1 MTQEWFPNLNPEKL
15 IASDSF
21 LKKSIYL
28 QQIENLRSLKAS
40 NGEGRRPKVV
50 IIGGSHSG
58 FSCAWMLLNGPAMYH
73 RSYKVLNKL
82 ANANK
87 DEEGKEQQ
95 IAAPMP

>member
-1 MTQEWFPNLNPEKL
+1 
-15 IASDSF
+15 
-21 LKKSIYL
+21 
-28 QQIENLRSLKAS
+28 
-40 NGEGRRPKVV
+40 
-50 IIGGSHSG
+50 
-58 FSCAWMLLNGPAMYH
+58 MYH